1 MMIILPVC
9 LQVWL
14 KQTPPTVCFF
24 CWECYPWYNTRMF
37 WNRGWGTL
45 FQLPW
50 TKIVFPKY
58 ECPVT
63 ICTAG
68 TIGTVKSRQPLR
80 VLFDSGSTVSMIK
93 RSALPQQVVTKLISE
108 TKTITMLAGKV
119 QGQEVVTLRDLM
131 LQEFDKNWHI
141 SQQKAMVFDN
151 DKVK

>member
-1 MMIILPVC
+1 
-9 LQVWL
+9 
-14 KQTPPTVCFF
+14 
-24 CWECYPWYNTRMF
+24 
-37 WNRGWGTL
+37 
-45 FQLPW
+45 
-50 TKIVFPKY
+50 
-58 ECPVT
+58 
-63 ICTAG
+63 
-68 TIGTVKSRQPLR
+68 
-80 VLFDSGSTVSMIK
+80 MIK